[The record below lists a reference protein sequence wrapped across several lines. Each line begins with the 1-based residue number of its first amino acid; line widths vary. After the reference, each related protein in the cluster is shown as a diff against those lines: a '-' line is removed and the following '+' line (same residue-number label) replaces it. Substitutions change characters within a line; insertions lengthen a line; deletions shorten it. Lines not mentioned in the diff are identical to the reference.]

1 MQANDLNPNP
11 ADIDV
16 TVNDLGPLAWVL
28 DELRK
33 SLDSAA
39 KALKRF
45 VREAEAAKGSDL
57 AALDASQLRIAR
69 QQLHQAVGALEMVGL
84 AGPALVLRA
93 MEAAVQKFIQQPE
106 QCSQDAAAKIEQASF
121 ALTEYLE
128 GVLADKP
135 FSPVSLFPQ
144 YRQVQEL
151 VKADRIHPA
160 DLWPM
165 QWRWLEPQVSVNAEP
180 RNYDTESRTIF
191 DLSVLQIMKGQAPLA
206 AADLK
211 DLSLGFAA
219 RQTDPQ
225 PRIFWKIAAGYFE
238 ALAHGLLP
246 TDLYVRRA
254 SSRVLMQYA
263 SLSKGDTG
271 ISDRL
276 ALDLLFF
283 CSQASASSTQTPVLE
298 AVRIAYGLTRF
309 KPIDY
314 EAVLFGRFDPALL
327 AQARKRIVSAK
338 ETWSALSAGDA
349 NKFKVVVDQFSLVT
363 DSLVKLHPPSESL
376 AQALTRAIEMTSRSG
391 QAPTIELAME
401 VATSVLYLEA
411 AFDDL
416 DPSDVQLVTRTRH
429 LAQRLENVKNGG
441 MAQPLEAWMED
452 LYRRVSDKQT
462 MGSVVGELRISLG
475 ELEKSLDIFFRNP
488 KDKTALTRV
497 PGQLAQMRGVLSVL
511 GLDQASQAVLR
522 MRDSVEQMLETE
534 IDEER
539 ARAAGTFDQL
549 GNNLGALSFLI
560 DMLNYQPT
568 LAKKLFVYDAVKG
581 ELKPL
586 MGRAEKTAAAV
597 VEVPGQTISQEITAL
612 VQDAESGGSDDA
624 LGMRLNTLA
633 TQAALAGQPVLAQA
647 AHEASLAVAV
657 HDSHATTQ
665 ALNTLATA
673 VAPVSGTSANQVD
686 AVDFEEDDLRDIFL
700 EEARE
705 VTGNGT
711 DAVSRLGTDPGDIN
725 QLTILRR
732 VFHTLKGSS
741 RMVGLNEFGEAAWS
755 MEQLFNGWLAD
766 QKPANNDL
774 LSLSGTSLTGFSRW
788 IEDIATNR
796 DGAWVASAFRVS
808 AEALRTENRLVE
820 LILPPSALLATA
832 VAAQISA
839 PATAQAEAA
848 DIIFAAESASESFL
862 SDDNFDFFALNDAA
876 AQIAEPEPEP
886 QSEPQAEPLPEPLLL
901 VMPLVAPE
909 TLNTEEIDF
918 DSLMAI
924 SGVQEAPNAAVDDAA
939 AELLEMQALQ
949 QQLDAFEAQSTNV
962 SGDAST
968 LSGESV
974 DIVDMS
980 AADFEA
986 QFLVDSLELQKPG
999 LPAADFELPVLAID
1013 APAASVESDAI
1024 SADDQTKVIGDL
1036 RIGIPLYNV
1045 YLNEADEWS
1054 RRLLAELSEWAMER
1068 NLPVSDSTVS
1078 FAHSLA
1084 GSSATV
1090 GFSSLSEM
1098 ARALEDALQLSQAH
1112 HSDAISAR
1120 YADLF
1125 VNAAEDIRRL
1135 LHQFAAGFLKE
1146 SDPVL
1151 LSQLRALEFSDVE
1164 TEIQSGVDGE
1174 EFALDFDMSS
1184 VPELMAPDILKVESS
1199 EQVAAQPVELP
1210 GNASVAF
1217 PVAATAAF
1225 AIVATL
1231 AALPVTFAQGTT
1243 VLNAS
1248 LTAPFDGAEDKDDDI
1263 DAVDAIDA
1271 ELFPIFD
1278 EEATELMPQL
1288 GGALRQ
1294 WSARPDNLGARME
1307 VLRTLH
1313 TLKGSARLAGA
1324 LRLGEMAHKIESEI
1338 EFLGTDAAASQD
1350 FDPLLTRF
1358 DAMQH
1363 TLDMLRKADAV
1374 HELPAAPAATAPH
1387 AEPAIPAM
1395 PAMSEP
1401 SLEKIPAD
1409 APTNAPTATQ
1419 EKPNAV
1425 EPVKPVEPFVAS
1437 VGVRKAL
1444 VPAPQ
1449 SMAMQPLR
1457 QAATASIRVRSQ
1469 LLDRM
1474 VNQAGEVMITRSR
1487 LEVELSQLRG
1497 SLGDMSDNLNRLRQQ
1512 LRDIELQ
1519 AESQMQSRLA
1529 QAKELQA
1536 GFDPLEFDRFTRVQE
1551 LTRMMAESVNDVAT
1565 VQRTL
1570 QRTVEATEDDLVAQ
1584 ARQTRELQRDLLK
1597 TRMVEFEGISDRL
1610 YRVVR
1615 LASKE
1620 TGKQV
1625 KLDLLGGTI
1634 EMDRGMLDRMTPAFE
1649 HLLRN
1654 CVAHGI
1660 ESPAVR
1666 TAAGK
1671 EVAGLITVELRQE
1684 GNDVSVEFR
1693 DDGAGL
1699 DLKRIREKAI
1709 SSGLISADQF
1719 LDDQQAANLIFMP
1732 GFTTATQVTELSGR
1746 GIGMDVVRAEVNGV
1760 GGRIETATTLGL
1772 GTQFRLV
1779 LPLTTAVTQVVM
1791 IRSGSL
1797 SVGVPANVVET
1808 VRRTSAKDLQQAYN
1822 TGTLDIAGEAVPF
1835 FWSGALLQASAQS
1848 AEVQPKNSSVVVFR
1862 SAAQRVALHV
1872 DEVLGNQEVVVKNL
1886 GPQLSRLPGLAG
1898 MSVLASG
1905 AVVLI
1910 YNPVALAS
1918 VYGVQARAL
1927 SADSAEP
1934 HMLENSAGSSNA
1946 DAGVPVLPA
1955 AAPQI
1960 PLVMVVD
1967 DSITV
1972 RRVTQRLLQR
1982 EGYRVVL
1989 AADGLQA
1996 LERLQEERPAVVLS
2010 DIEMP
2015 RMDGFDLARNI
2026 RGDARLKDLPIIM
2039 ITSRIAEKHREYAK
2053 ELGVDHYLGKPYPED
2068 ELMSLVRHYCGVE
2081 ATA

>member
-1 MQANDLNPNP
+1 MQANDLNSNP
-11 ADIDV
+11 ADSDV
-16 TVNDLGPLAWVL
+16 TINDLGPLAWVL

-45 VREAEAAKGSDL
+45 VREAEAARGSDL
-57 AALDASQLRIAR
+57 AALDASQLRLAR

-84 AGPALVLRA
+84 TAPALVLRA
-93 MEAAVQKFIQQPE
+93 MEAAVQKFVQQPE
-106 QCSQDAAAKIEQASF
+106 QCSQDAAAKIEHASF

-165 QWRWLEPQVSVNAEP
+165 QWRWLEPQLIAKSEP

-191 DLSVLQIMKGQAPLA
+191 DLSILQIMKGQAPLA

-211 DLSLGFAA
+211 ALSLGFAA
-219 RQTDPQ
+219 RQADPQ
-225 PRIFWKIAAGYFE
+225 PRIFWKIAAAYFE
-238 ALAHGLLP
+238 ALEHGLLP
-246 TDLYVRRA
+246 SDVYVRRA

-283 CSQASASSTQTPVLE
+283 CSQASASSIQTPVLE
-298 AVRIAYGLTRF
+298 AVRAAYGLERS
-309 KPIDY
+309 KSVDY

-327 AQARKRIVSAK
+327 AQARRRIVSAK

-363 DSLVKLHPPSESL
+363 DSLVKLHPPSEPL
-376 AQALTRAIEMTSRSG
+376 AQALTRAIDATARSG

-416 DPSDVQLVTRTRH
+416 DPSDVQLAARTRH
-429 LAQRLENVKNGG
+429 LAERLEAVKNGG
-441 MAQPLEAWMED
+441 TAQPLESWMED

-462 MGSVVGELRISLG
+462 MGSVVGELRVSLG
-475 ELEKSLDIFFRNP
+475 ELEKCLDIFFRNP
-488 KDKTALTRV
+488 KDKVSLTSV

-560 DMLNYQPT
+560 DMLNYQPA

-581 ELKPL
+581 ELKPV
-586 MGRAEKTAAAV
+586 MGRAEKITSTSLTLEAPV
-597 VEVPGQTISQEITAL
+597 QNISQEVTLL
-612 VQDAESGGSDDA
+612 VQDAESGTSDDA
-624 LGMRLNTLA
+624 LGIRLNTLA
-633 TQAALAGQPVLAQA
+633 THAALAGQPVLAQA
-647 AHEASLAVAV
+647 ALDASLAVAV
-657 HDSHATTQ
+657 HNFQATNDGLT
-665 ALNTLATA
+665 TLAIA
-673 VAPVSGTSANQVD
+673 AAPVSGTPAGQVEE
-686 AVDFEEDDLRDIFL
+686 VDFEEDDLRDIFL

-705 VTGNGT
+705 VTGNGL
-711 DAVSRLGTDPGDIN
+711 DAVSMLGTDPSDIN

-755 MEQLFNGWLAD
+755 MEQLFNGWMAD
-766 QKPANNDL
+766 QKPASNDL
-774 LSLSGTSLTGFSRW
+774 LSLSGTSLSGFSRW
-788 IEDIATNR
+788 IEDIATNS
-796 DGAWVASAFRVS
+796 DGAWAASAFRVS
-808 AEALRTENRLVE
+808 AEAMRIEGKVVE
-820 LILPPSALLATA
+820 LVLPQSASFLAEGVRQTSA
-832 VAAQISA
+832 SAIAQV
-839 PATAQAEAA
+839 EAA
-848 DIIFAAESASESFL
+848 DPTVLIDPVSKSEL
-862 SDDNFDFFALNDAA
+862 SNDDFDFFALNDAA
-876 AQIAEPEPEP
+876 AQTAEPVPLTPVVPFIEPEML
-886 QSEPQAEPLPEPLLL
+886 SIEG
-901 VMPLVAPE
+901 
-909 TLNTEEIDF
+909 IDF
-918 DSLMAI
+918 DSLLAV
-924 SGVQEAPNAAVDDAA
+924 SGVQEASTGTVDDAP

-949 QQLDAFEAQSTNV
+949 QQLDEFEAQSMAGSLDSAPLQTV
-962 SGDAST
+962 PLD
-968 LSGESV
+968 V
-974 DIVDMS
+974 VDMS

-986 QFLVDSLELQKPG
+986 QFLIDSPQPQPEQAG
-999 LPAADFELPVLAID
+999 LVSADFESPGLAIN
-1013 APAASVESDAI
+1013 APAAVPEFDAI
-1024 SADDQTKVIGDL
+1024 LADDDQTKVIGDL

-1054 RRLLAELSEWAMER
+1054 RRLLAELSEWAMES
-1068 NLPVSDSTVS
+1068 NLPVDDSVVS

-1090 GFSSLSEM
+1090 GFNSLSEM
-1098 ARALEDALQLSQAH
+1098 ARALENALQLSQAH
-1112 HSDAISAR
+1112 FSDAIATR
-1120 YADLF
+1120 YADVF

-1146 SDPVL
+1146 SDPHL
-1151 LSQLRALEFSDVE
+1151 LSQLRALDFSDVE
-1164 TEIQSGVDGE
+1164 TEIQANAGDE
-1174 EFALDFDMSS
+1174 EFELDFDRASLQEQI
-1184 VPELMAPDILKVESS
+1184 VPDVPKDERTEPA
-1199 EQVAAQPVELP
+1199 AAQPVEP
-1210 GNASVAF
+1210 PTGVTF
-1217 PVAATAAF
+1217 AAPLTSTAAI
-1225 AIVATL
+1225 AYVATL
-1231 AALPVTFAQGTT
+1231 AALPVVPAHTAS
-1243 VLNAS
+1243 VLTS
-1248 LTAPFDGAEDKDDDI
+1248 PLDAPFAGADVKDDDI

-1294 WSARPDNLGARME
+1294 WSARPENLGARME
-1307 VLRTLH
+1307 VLRALH

-1324 LRLGEMAHKIESEI
+1324 LRLGEMAHNIESEI

-1350 FDPLLTRF
+1350 FEPLLNRF

-1363 TLDMLRKADAV
+1363 ALDVLRQADAV
-1374 HELPAAPAATAPH
+1374 HELPVAPVVPAILAVSDTLVEDTQAEALTDAELASQVTQNA
-1387 AEPAIPAM
+1387 AEPIVARA
-1395 PAMSEP
+1395 
-1401 SLEKIPAD
+1401 
-1409 APTNAPTATQ
+1409 
-1419 EKPNAV
+1419 AV
-1425 EPVKPVEPFVAS
+1425 
-1437 VGVRKAL
+1437 GKAL

-1449 SMAMQPLR
+1449 TMAMQPLR

-1487 LEVELSQLRG
+1487 LEVELNQLRG

-1519 AESQMQSRLA
+1519 AETQMQSRLA

-1625 KLDLLGGTI
+1625 RLDLLGATI

-1666 TAAGK
+1666 SAAGK
-1671 EVAGLITVELRQE
+1671 DAAGLITVELRQE

-1709 SSGLISADQF
+1709 SSGLVGADQL

-1760 GGRIETATTLGL
+1760 GGRIETATTLGQ
-1772 GTQFRLV
+1772 GTKFKLV

-1797 SVGVPANVVET
+1797 AVGVPANVVET

-1822 TGTLDIAGEAVPF
+1822 AGTLDVGGEAVPF

-1848 AEVQPKNSSVVVFR
+1848 AEVQAKNSSVVVFR
-1862 SAAQRVALHV
+1862 SASQRVALHV

-1918 VYGVQARAL
+1918 VYGLQARAL

-1934 HMLENSAGSSNA
+1934 HMLEA
-1946 DAGVPVLPA
+1946 AGVEGA
-1955 AAPQI
+1955 AVPILAATAPQI

-1982 EGYRVVL
+1982 EGFRVVL

-1996 LERLQEERPAVVLS
+1996 LERLQDERPAVVLS

-2026 RGDARLKDLPIIM
+2026 RGDARLKDLPIVM

-2053 ELGVDHYLGKPYPED
+2053 ELGVDHYLGKPYPEE

-2081 ATA
+2081 AAT